1 MLNPQILFFIMTKML
16 FFFKVIKTSVIF
28 KVFFSNSV
36 IFESFKLRLFDL
48 TELIV
53 LIIYGLRHFV
63 AKIHMGF
70 VANTKNGV
78 LKKFRF

>member
-1 MLNPQILFFIMTKML
+1 ML
-16 FFFKVIKTSVIF
+16 FFK
-28 KVFFSNSV
+28 FFSNSC

-78 LKKFRF
+78 LKRFKF